1 MAHSYVEGI
10 KVKISEKYKPPFR
23 ISKSQQQYLML
34 NEKLQEELP
43 GYDFGLEKTMLEKIN
58 IRKEHRRNMLEERK
72 QRLSQKREEHK
83 QKIADE
89 MTKKQQTETNI
100 VYDTDESGMV
110 GEESSAPKVPS
121 FPSSQALPSQTQQN
135 YITKNGIL
143 MPIPA
148 AYGRNILNPLQA
160 YEHQQLNN
168 VKSFNLSDFE
178 SDTSSP
184 FDNMELKSINDLEE
198 LAQVLK
204 SNQSSFPSS
213 TSNYQPSLQFN
224 NTHVSVSQLPQ
235 NISYN
240 KMANSYDVANSQFNQ
255 NHYPYMPSLNNYPSY
270 TANPLNGYVYN
281 SIPQTVGQ
289 ASGLP
294 NSQYQLSSMR
304 KSQCKSVP
312 DLAKEMENTHLT
324 NVRVDANLPIPVR
337 PKSTDN
343 GYPKGKTK
351 DGTSELL
358 ESLSKEEREM
368 CHNVSLMGFP
378 IDRVARICKIVG
390 CDQKK
395 VVDHLLALSE
405 LLDLGF
411 SEKPASEA
419 LLINGNDR
427 DKALDLLIS

>member
-1 MAHSYVEGI
+1 M
-10 KVKISEKYKPPFR
+10 
-23 ISKSQQQYLML
+23 
-34 NEKLQEELP
+34 
-43 GYDFGLEKTMLEKIN
+43 
-58 IRKEHRRNMLEERK
+58 EERK

-255 NHYPYMPSLNNYPSY
+255 SHYPYMPSLNNYPSY

-343 GYPKGKTK
+343 GYPKGKIK

-395 VVDHLLALSE
+395 VQLYHKLSYT
-405 LLDLGF
+405 
-411 SEKPASEA
+411 
-419 LLINGNDR
+419 
-427 DKALDLLIS
+427 

>member
-1 MAHSYVEGI
+1 
-10 KVKISEKYKPPFR
+10 
-23 ISKSQQQYLML
+23 
-34 NEKLQEELP
+34 
-43 GYDFGLEKTMLEKIN
+43 
-58 IRKEHRRNMLEERK
+58 
-72 QRLSQKREEHK
+72 
-83 QKIADE
+83 
-89 MTKKQQTETNI
+89 MTRKQQTETNNI

-121 FPSSQALPSQTQQN
+121 FPSSQAIPSQTQQN
-135 YITKNGIL
+135 YVTKNGIL

-148 AYGRNILNPLQA
+148 TYGRNILNPLQA

-213 TSNYQPSLQFN
+213 TSNNYQPSLQFN
-224 NTHVSVSQLPQ
+224 NAHVSVSQLPQ

-240 KMANSYDVANSQFNQ
+240 KMANSYDTANSQFNQ
-255 NHYPYMPSLNNYPSY
+255 SHYPYMPSVNNYPSY
-270 TANPLNGYVYN
+270 TANPLNGYAYN
-281 SIPQTVGQ
+281 SIPPTVGQ
-289 ASGLP
+289 ASGSHLTALP

-337 PKSTDN
+337 PKSTDS
-343 GYPKGKTK
+343 GYPKGKIK

-358 ESLSKEEREM
+358 ESLSKEEREI

-378 IDRVARICKIVG
+378 IDRVVRICKIVG

-395 VVDHLLALSE
+395 VQLYHKLSYILE
-405 LLDLGF
+405 
-411 SEKPASEA
+411 SQ
-419 LLINGNDR
+419 
-427 DKALDLLIS
+427 ISYC